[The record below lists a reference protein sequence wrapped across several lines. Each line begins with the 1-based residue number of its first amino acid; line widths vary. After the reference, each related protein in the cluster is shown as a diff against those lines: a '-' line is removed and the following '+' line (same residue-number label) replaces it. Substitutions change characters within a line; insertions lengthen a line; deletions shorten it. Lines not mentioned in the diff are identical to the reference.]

1 MDGPGCARTSER
13 PCLSCKRPCLS
24 CNRLCTLLAV
34 SPTSGALHQG
44 PNTAARRGHPWYGPS
59 PAGRAGWRAR
69 GRKRRP
75 RPPTLPIYDC
85 ALQQLVSELEPGLP
99 LRKPAT
105 AKRRPEPG
113 VGRSGGPWRR
123 STTLQSAIQNSNRPR
138 LLGIRGLDAAE
149 SGIDTRGPGEDLAK
163 ETAT

>member
-1 MDGPGCARTSER
+1 MP
-13 PCLSCKRPCLS
+13 PC
-24 CNRLCTLLAV
+24 NLCTLLAHFANV
-34 SPTSGALHQG
+34 RC
-44 PNTAARRGHPWYGPS
+44 TAPRAEYRS
-59 PAGRAGWRAR
+59 PAGSPLVRAESCGKGRLESERTRAAS
-69 GRKRRP
+69 

-99 LRKPAT
+99 LCKPAT

-123 STTLQSAIQNSNRPR
+123 STTLQSEIDRSNRPR
-138 LLGIRGLDAAE
+138 LLGIRGLDAAD

-163 ETAT
+163 ETATWERLFFAFLFKRALLHGLLH